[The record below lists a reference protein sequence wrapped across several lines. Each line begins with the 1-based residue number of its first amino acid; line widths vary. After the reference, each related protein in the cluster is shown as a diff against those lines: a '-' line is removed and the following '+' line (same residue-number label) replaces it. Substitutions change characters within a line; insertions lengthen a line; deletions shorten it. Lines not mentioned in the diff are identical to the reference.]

1 MICNKKGWHLLPII
15 IGENDMNG
23 VNQDAIIAD
32 EIRFLI
38 DEGFYQQGDK
48 LPSELEL
55 CKKYNVQKMTIRSSL
70 QILKDEG
77 IIKAKKNSGHYV
89 ERKRI
94 KKNIR
99 FFSSTKDLLEK
110 NGLSSEVEII
120 SINLIQATKEIFEKT
135 GIYVGQNLY
144 CLNRLRTI
152 EGKKAMIEK
161 SFLIA
166 DYFPELDK
174 IEFINNSLY
183 ETIKKHYGIQIDR
196 SESELY
202 VSEAG
207 KEESDLL
214 DIDEKFQVVKECSL
228 NYDYENRLVEY
239 SVNTMLMELYYFE
252 R

>member
-32 EIRFLI
+32 EIRLLI

-89 ERKRI
+89 EIKR
-94 KKNIR
+94 NIR

-152 EGKKAMIEK
+152 EGKKAMM
-161 SFLIA
+161 
-166 DYFPELDK
+166 
-174 IEFINNSLY
+174 
-183 ETIKKHYGIQIDR
+183 
-196 SESELY
+196 
-202 VSEAG
+202 
-207 KEESDLL
+207 EESDLL

>member
-1 MICNKKGWHLLPII
+1 MKALLKQKK
-15 IGENDMNG
+15 
-23 VNQDAIIAD
+23 
-32 EIRFLI
+32 
-38 DEGFYQQGDK
+38 
-48 LPSELEL
+48 S
-55 CKKYNVQKMTIRSSL
+55 
-70 QILKDEG
+70 
-77 IIKAKKNSGHYV
+77 SGHYV

-94 KKNIR
+94 KRNIR

-152 EGKKAMIEK
+152 EGRRQMIEK

-183 ETIKKHYGIQIDR
+183 ETIKKSLWNPDKMIGIR
-196 SESELY
+196 TLCFRG
-202 VSEAG
+202 G
-207 KEESDLL
+207 KRR
-214 DIDEKFQVVKECSL
+214 KRFA
-228 NYDYENRLVEY
+228 
-239 SVNTMLMELYYFE
+239 
-252 R
+252 

>member
-32 EIRFLI
+32 EIRLLI

-94 KKNIR
+94 KRNIR

-144 CLNRLRTI
+144 C
-152 EGKKAMIEK
+152 
-161 SFLIA
+161 
-166 DYFPELDK
+166 PELDK